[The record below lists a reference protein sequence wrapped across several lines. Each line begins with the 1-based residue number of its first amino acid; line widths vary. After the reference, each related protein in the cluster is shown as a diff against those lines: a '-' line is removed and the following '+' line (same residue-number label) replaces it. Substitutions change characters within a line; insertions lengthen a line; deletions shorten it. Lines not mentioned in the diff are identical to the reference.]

1 MTDWRVRE
9 VGNETRSRD
18 LNEWIED
25 TADRSS
31 ATSTTSYVC
40 ECSDGGCIATIDLTH
55 GEYEDVRAHATRFAI
70 ALDHETPDLDLLI
83 VEHAR
88 FAVIR
93 KIPGLPA
100 RLAIASDPRRSGS
113 APA

>member
-25 TADRSS
+25 AADGSS
-31 ATSTTSYVC
+31 TTRTTSYVC
-40 ECSDGGCIATIDLTH
+40 ECSDGECIATIDLTH

-70 ALDHETPDLDLLI
+70 ALDHESPDLDVVI
-83 VEHAR
+83 AEHAR

-93 KIPGLPA
+93 KISGLPA
-100 RLAIASDPRRSGS
+100 RLAIASDPRR
-113 APA
+113 

>member
-9 VGNETRSRD
+9 VGNETASRD

-25 TADRSS
+25 ASEWLST
-31 ATSTTSYVC
+31 TSTTSYVC
-40 ECSDGGCIATIDLTH
+40 ECSDGDCVARIDLTH

-70 ALDHETPDLDLLI
+70 AIDHESPDLDVVIL
-83 VEHAR
+83 EHQG
-88 FAVIR
+88 FTVIR

-100 RLAIASDPRRSGS
+100 RLAIASDPRRS
-113 APA
+113 A

>member
-25 TADRSS
+25 AAQGS
-31 ATSTTSYVC
+31 STTDISSYVC
-40 ECSDGGCIATIDLTH
+40 ECSDGGCLARIDLTH
-55 GEYEDVRAHATRFAI
+55 AEYEDVRAHATRFAI
-70 ALDHETPDLDLLI
+70 ALDHESPDLD
-83 VEHAR
+83 VMVSEHPG

-100 RLAIASDPRRSGS
+100 RLAIASDPRRVGAASD
-113 APA
+113 

>member
-25 TADRSS
+25 SAEGS
-31 ATSTTSYVC
+31 ATTATTSYVC
-40 ECSDGGCIATIDLTH
+40 ECSNGDCLARIDLTH
-55 GEYEDVRAHATRFAI
+55 TEYEDVRAHPTRFAI
-70 ALDHETPDLDLLI
+70 ALDHESPDLDVVI
-83 VEHAR
+83 SEYRR
-88 FAVIR
+88 FTVIR

-100 RLAIASDPRRSGS
+100 RLAIASDPRQPGS